1 MGIREAETLQGPR
14 AAWELRLGSPDVRE
28 AERCKQ
34 KMETSVP
41 SVGPHRV
48 REVQPRRLGARHYL
62 TVDLQDG
69 GSQGSPVLRGVLAP
83 NARLDADL
91 DD

>member
-1 MGIREAETLQGPR
+1 MGIREAETLPGPR
-14 AAWELRLGSPDVRE
+14 AAWELRLGSPDVRA

-34 KMETSVP
+34 KMETSVL

-48 REVQPRRLGARHYL
+48 RE
-62 TVDLQDG
+62 
-69 GSQGSPVLRGVLAP
+69 
-83 NARLDADL
+83 DL